1 MKENEGIPYTGH
13 TRYLQDILPQ
23 IILNNDHLVV
33 FCSDDSGKIF
43 LWNRAAEIITGYS
56 HDEIPDV
63 ATAFRVAYPDNTYRE
78 IIARVRDSFREKE
91 NKFIHYET
99 KIKTKNGHIRY
110 MSWTVERIPETNT
123 TPLFYVTTG
132 TDVTHTRQSEND
144 ALLLSEIVN
153 SSHDAIIGIS
163 RMAQSLHGTALQRI
177 CSGMGEAESIGKPF
191 SRHIP
196 DDKKTFITS
205 VLRNVSKGQYFNGN
219 IICLTKTEQR
229 ITVGIAFSPISGED
243 GTVDGISAIIR
254 DLTREQS
261 LQQTMKGYIS
271 EATMRLNHPTEL
283 VEGNIASLIER
294 IGEGEYEDE
303 DILIELQV
311 QQKALLQIIH
321 NLRELSQ
328 AVIGH
333 FKEIEEEIAPDNIQ

>member
-1 MKENEGIPYTGH
+1 MTDKEKTPH
-13 TRYLQDILPQ
+13 TSLTRDLQDILPQ
-23 IILNNDHLVV
+23 VILNNDHLIV
-33 FCSDDSGKIF
+33 FCSDNTGKIL

-63 ATAFRVAYPDNTYRE
+63 ATAFRVAYPDSTYRK
-78 IIARVRDSFREKE
+78 IIASVRDTFRKKE
-91 NKFIHYET
+91 NKSVHYET
-99 KIKTKNGHIRY
+99 KIKTKNGQIRY
-110 MSWTVERIPETNT
+110 ISWTIERIPETST
-123 TPLFYVTTG
+123 TPQFYVTIG

-144 ALLLSEIVN
+144 ALLLSEFIH

-163 RMAQSLHGTALQRI
+163 PNGSILTWNSAAEDIFGYE
-177 CSGMGEAESIGKPF
+177 EAESIGEPF

-196 DDKKTFITS
+196 DDKKKFFASI
-205 VLRNVSKGQYFNGN
+205 LRNVSEGQYFKGN
-219 IICLTKTEQR
+219 IICLTKTEKQ
-229 ITVGIAFSPISGED
+229 ITAGIAFSPISGED

-254 DLTREQS
+254 DMTREQS

-294 IGEGEYEDE
+294 IREGGYEDE

-311 QQKALLQIIH
+311 QQKALSQIIH

-333 FKEIEEEIAPDNIQ
+333 FKEIEKEM